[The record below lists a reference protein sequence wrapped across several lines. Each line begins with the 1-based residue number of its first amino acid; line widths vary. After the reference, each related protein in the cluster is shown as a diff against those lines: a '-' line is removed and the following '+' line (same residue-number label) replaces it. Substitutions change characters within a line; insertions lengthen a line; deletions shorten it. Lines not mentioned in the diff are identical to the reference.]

1 MRRRG
6 EGFAGFREKRREV
19 SRDYLEVVTKECRFL
34 GKKKPTESER
44 RGRSMSRGWAFLDG
58 QRSVLLLKEQGC
70 LRRKRV

>member
-6 EGFAGFREKRREV
+6 EGFAGFREKSRGV
-19 SRDYLEVVTKECRFL
+19 SGDYLEVVIEERRFL
-34 GKKKPTESER
+34 GKKKPIESER
-44 RGRSMSRGWAFLDG
+44 KGRSMSRGWAFLDG